1 MIIWDHSVS
10 TLPLLNRPCFC
21 MIGVLQQF
29 VLTLRVFIQHKKC
42 LLASVCPSLHAF
54 CSNVSPFPLIMSAVS
69 SFCSSFLFLSFHH
82 LHCFS
87 VVPFFPFA
95 SLPLPFPAILSPPHR
110 SATRPLCCIPP
121 FILPST
127 LNPGTLLLSFPPPL
141 FFFFLLPSIHPFI
154 YPLPFCGCIA
164 GGGVADACLPGFW
177 GAAGVCNDHG
187 KTYALYAITVIRRN
201 QDGSEDCWKT
211 YRRYSDF
218 HDFHMRITEQVRV
231 SSCVTR
237 QNPTNGSKR
246 GSITGDLSG
255 FLAQFENLASILKLP
270 GKKTFNNMDRDFL
283 EKRKKDLNAYLQV
296 RL

>member
-1 MIIWDHSVS
+1 MSVS
-10 TLPLLNRPCFC
+10 
-21 MIGVLQQF
+21 
-29 VLTLRVFIQHKKC
+29 LR
-42 LLASVCPSLHAF
+42 
-54 CSNVSPFPLIMSAVS
+54 
-69 SFCSSFLFLSFHH
+69 
-82 LHCFS
+82 
-87 VVPFFPFA
+87 
-95 SLPLPFPAILSPPHR
+95 LPLPACILFQCFTFSINHVCSQLILFQFSVSFFPSP
-110 SATRPLCCIPP
+110 SLFLCCS
-121 FILPST
+121 FFSFR
-127 LNPGTLLLSFPPPL
+127 FPPAAFSRHPVSPSSLCHTPSVLHSSFHSPL
-141 FFFFLLPSIHPFI
+141 HAEPWHTSSAFVFFLPASIHPSIHPFI

-231 SSCVTR
+231 RACVTR

-246 GSITGDLSG
+246 GSMTGDLSG
-255 FLAQFENLASILKLP
+255 FLVQFENLASILKLP